1 MEQPQRTT
9 GKPGRDLPSPEELI
23 RQYAALIWKT
33 TAAYLDNPEDIR
45 ECVNDTF
52 LAFYMQR
59 DAYDP
64 DKGSPAALLVSIA
77 RNKAVDRFRKIRADQ
92 AWNGQIQIDRMQ
104 ADRPKK
110 IQMKSAEELTDP
122 HSLEEQ
128 VITEIDL
135 QAALNTLSPEEL
147 DLIRMKYYGGMSIQ
161 EIAKSMNLPYETVKK
176 RHQRSLVKLRRFLT
190 MALILMLIAA
200 VLTACAY
207 IILRYFG
214 IVPGYGVNTDP
225 STPFYIV
232 DVSVPEE
239 QRSAVTGDG
248 LYTITVQKG
257 ILNEGT
263 LCIQLKLV
271 NNSFAA
277 DLGMDA
283 TMEQVPDGLPPEELF
298 WYNRI
303 VPYIEIT
310 CLGVPLTPGASLN
323 MDASAVSYQ
332 TIQLSAGAIERQA
345 AESGINTE
353 GFCVEYKDGNVEIPF
368 SLIPVTDVPPD
379 SYCYEMTEFGGFL
392 VDTFIQDGRLTAD
405 IYTLKEADW
414 TLGIPSDIYAV
425 SEDGTVLPKMQETSG
440 LFSQTLK
447 GAGMTT
453 IDFGPAEPGSYKICM
468 DTLSLSA
475 SLDPELRVN
484 LSELLSPGN
493 ETVIRN
499 VPLGTARLGGPTDK
513 NPNKILIPEE
523 IEELLFDVEKGQEL
537 YIPIEVTPSRDDMT
551 CETLGFSVR
560 YAQQPS
566 ESPVPCSFSS
576 IRISDPVSGAEDE
589 YVYWGIGI
597 EIAEEENFRDLLLT
611 GDTGGITY
619 CWKHPLIFHT
629 EAQER

>member
-9 GKPGRDLPSPEELI
+9 GKPGRNLPSPEELI

-52 LAFYMQR
+52 LAFYMQK

-135 QAALNTLSPEEL
+135 QAALNTLSPEDL

-303 VPYIEIT
+303 IPYIEIT

-523 IEELLFDVEKGQEL
+523 IEELLSDVAKGQEL
-537 YIPIEVTPSRDDMT
+537 YIPIEVIPSRDDMT

>member
-9 GKPGRDLPSPEELI
+9 GKPGRNLPSPEELI

-59 DAYDP
+59 NAYDP

-110 IQMKSAEELTDP
+110 IQMKSAEELPDP

-135 QAALNTLSPEEL
+135 QEALNSLSPEDL

-161 EIAKSMNLPYETVKK
+161 EIAKSMNLPYEAVKK

-303 VPYIEIT
+303 IPYIEIT

-332 TIQLSAGAIERQA
+332 TIQLSAGAIERQT
-345 AESGINTE
+345 AESGINTK
-353 GFCVEYKDGNVEIPF
+353 GFCVEYKDGKVEIPF

-392 VDTFIQDGRLTAD
+392 IDTFIQDGRLTAD
-405 IYTLKEADW
+405 IYTLREADW

-499 VPLGTARLGGPTDK
+499 VPLGTAAFGKPTNED
-513 NPNKILIPEE
+513 PSRTALPEE
-523 IEELLFDVEKGQEL
+523 IEELLSDVAKGQEL

>member
-1 MEQPQRTT
+1 MEQPQRIT
-9 GKPGRDLPSPEELI
+9 GKSGRDLPSPEELI
-23 RQYAALIWKT
+23 RQYAALAWKT
-33 TAAYLDNPEDIR
+33 AAAYLDNPEDIK

-59 DAYDP
+59 DDYDP
-64 DKGSPAALLVSIA
+64 KKGSPAALLASIA
-77 RNKAVDRFRKIRADQ
+77 RNKAVDRSRKVRADRM
-92 AWNGQIQIDRMQ
+92 WNDRMQ
-104 ADRPKK
+104 SADEPDG
-110 IQMKSAEELTDP
+110 SCTPEER
-122 HSLEEQ
+122 

-135 QAALNTLSPEEL
+135 QAALDTLSPEDF
-147 DLIRMKYYGGMSIQ
+147 DLIRMKYYDGMSIR
-161 EIAKSMNLPYETVKK
+161 EIAESMHLPYETVKK

-200 VLTACAY
+200 LLTACAY

-232 DVSVPEE
+232 DISVPEE
-239 QRSAVTGDG
+239 QRSAVTEDG

-257 ILNEGT
+257 VMSEGT

-303 VPYIEIT
+303 IPYIEIT
-310 CLGVPLTPGASLN
+310 CQGLPLTPGASLN
-323 MDASAVSYQ
+323 MDASAVSCQ
-332 TIQLSAGAIERQA
+332 TIQLSAAMEEPGGDPP
-345 AESGINTE
+345 ESGINTE
-353 GFCVEYKDGNVEIPF
+353 GFCVEYKAGSTEIPF

-392 VDTFIQDGRLTAD
+392 VDTFIHDGRLAAD
-405 IYTLKEADW
+405 IYTLAEDGW
-414 TLGIPSDIYAV
+414 TLGIPADIYAV
-425 SEDGTVLPKMQETSG
+425 SEDGTVLPKVTETAG

-447 GAGMTT
+447 GTGMTT
-453 IDFGPAEPGSYKICM
+453 IDFGPASPGMYKIRM

-475 SLDPELRVN
+475 SLETDLRVN
-484 LSELLSPGN
+484 LSEILSPEKGALS
-493 ETVIRN
+493 TA
-499 VPLGTARLGGPTDK
+499 VPLGTAKFGGPVNEDPTVSS
-513 NPNKILIPEE
+513 LPEE
-523 IEELLFDVEKGQEL
+523 VEELLSDVEKGQEI
-537 YIPIEVTPSRDDMT
+537 YIPIEVTPSRDDIT

-560 YAQQPS
+560 YVQRPS
-566 ESPVPCSFSS
+566 EAPIPCSFSS
-576 IRISDPVSGAEDE
+576 IRIPDPVSGKGDR

-597 EIAEEENFRDLLLT
+597 EIAKEENFRDLLLT
-611 GDTGGITY
+611 GDTGSITY
-619 CWKHPLIFHT
+619 CWEHPLVFRT
-629 EAQER
+629 EARER